1 MRADGDAAAP
11 ARRARPGFTLLE
23 ILIAIA
29 IVAILASLAVPS
41 FIEQSI
47 RGQVAEGVGVAKF
60 VQDAVQASYNAAS
73 VMPADNAA
81 AGVPPAASIVGRT
94 VSGVVVKDGAI
105 TITFGNQASRSLAG
119 RLLSLR
125 PAVVDAYP
133 QVPISWVCGTAPVPD
148 KMSVHVPDRT
158 DLPLSW
164 LPVNCRGSAKA
175 P

>member
-11 ARRARPGFTLLE
+11 APARSGFTLLE

-60 VQDAVQASYNAAS
+60 VQDAVQAAYLATNA
-73 VMPADNAA
+73 MPADNAA
-81 AGVPPAASIVGRT
+81 AGVPPATSIVGRT
-94 VSGVVVKDGAI
+94 VSAVTVKDGAI
-105 TITFGNQASRSLAG
+105 TITYGNQASRSVAG

-125 PAVVDAYP
+125 PAVVDGYP
-133 QVPISWVCGTAPVPD
+133 QVRISWVCGTALVPD

-158 DLPLSW
+158 DLPPAW
-164 LPVNCRGSAKA
+164 LPVSCRGNAKA
-175 P
+175 H